1 MSKIKDIYTRKKTWK
16 FWLLIFAII
25 IGISS
30 LFVTNSLVED
40 LAYDINQLAD
50 EEREKM
56 EIWAY
61 ATNQMVNISD
71 DGDFSLAIKVMES
84 NDDIPIILAEEDNC
98 ILTHRNLDITKEI
111 TDEYLQKQLIIMKEQ
126 NEPIEIQV
134 YEGYKQLLYYKDSIL
149 LTRSRQLLIRLRY
162 YPMFQLGVI
171 SLFMFIAYLAFSSS
185 RKAEQNQVWAGMAK
199 ETAHQLGTP
208 LSSLMAWVELLKSKE
223 ETKDMVLEMEKDV
236 ARLETI
242 TDRFSK
248 IGSKPTLKDENIVQ
262 VVEEATNY
270 LKSRLPEKVLIELHS
285 EKPSI
290 IVPVSVVLLN
300 WVIENICKNAVD
312 AMKGE
317 GLIKIEMEE
326 DESHVK
332 IQINDTGK
340 GIEPELISSIFKP
353 GVTSKKRGWGLGLSL
368 SKRIIEE
375 YHKGKIFVKS
385 SVEGKGTTFSVLLQK
400 KL

>member
-30 LFVTNSLVED
+30 LFVTNSLVKS
-40 LAYDINQLAD
+40 LAY
-50 EEREKM
+50 EEKKKI

-71 DGDFSLAIKVMES
+71 DGNFSLAIKVMES
-84 NDDIPIILAEEDNC
+84 NENIPIILADENDS
-98 ILTHRNLDITKEI
+98 ILNYRNLNPIKEI
-111 TDEYLQKQLIIMKEQ
+111 TDEYLQKQLAIMKEQ
-126 NEPIEIQV
+126 NEPIEVQV
-134 YEGYKQLLYYKDSIL
+134 FKDYKQLLYYKDSIL
-149 LTRSRQLLIRLRY
+149 LTRLKY
-162 YPMFQLGVI
+162 YPMFQLGLI
-171 SLFMFIAYLAFSSS
+171 TLFMFIAYLAFSSA

-248 IGSKPTLKDENIVQ
+248 IGSKPTLEDENIVQ
-262 VVEEATNY
+262 VVLEATNY
-270 LKSRLPEKVLIELHS
+270 LKSRLPEKVSIELHS
-285 EKPSI
+285 EKSSI

-326 DESHVK
+326 DESHVR

-385 SVEGKGTTFSVLLQK
+385 SAEGKGTTFSILLQK
-400 KL
+400 KS

>member
-1 MSKIKDIYTRKKTWK
+1 MNIYNRKKTWK

-30 LFVTNSLVED
+30 LFVTNSLVKS
-40 LAYDINQLAD
+40 LAY
-50 EEREKM
+50 EEKKKI

-71 DGDFSLAIKVMES
+71 DGNFSLAIKVMES
-84 NDDIPIILAEEDNC
+84 NENIPIILADENDS
-98 ILTHRNLDITKEI
+98 ILNYRNLNPISEI
-111 TDEYLQKQLIIMKEQ
+111 TDEYLQKQLAIMKQQ

-134 YEGYKQLLYYKDSIL
+134 FEEYKQLLYYKDSIL
-149 LTRSRQLLIRLRY
+149 LTRLRY
-162 YPMFQLGVI
+162 YPMFQLGLI
-171 SLFMFIAYLAFSSS
+171 TLFMFIAYLAFSSA

-208 LSSLMAWVELLKSKE
+208 LSSLMAWVELLKSKA

-236 ARLETI
+236 VRLETI

-248 IGSKPTLKDENIVQ
+248 IGSKPTLENKNIVK

-270 LKSRLPEKVLIELHS
+270 LKSRLPEKVIIEVYS

-317 GLIKIEMEE
+317 GLIKIEMEQ
-326 DESHVK
+326 DEIYVK
-332 IQINDTGK
+332 IHIKDTGK
-340 GIEPELISSIFKP
+340 GIEPGLMNSIFKP

-368 SKRIIEE
+368 SKRIIQE
-375 YHKGKIFVKS
+375 YHKGRIYVKS
-385 SVEGKGTTFSVLLQK
+385 SVEGEGTTFSILIPK
-400 KL
+400 KS

>member
-1 MSKIKDIYTRKKTWK
+1 MKDIYTRKETWK

-30 LFVTNSLVED
+30 LFVTNSLVKS
-40 LAYDINQLAD
+40 LAY
-50 EEREKM
+50 EEKKKI

-71 DGDFSLAIKVMES
+71 DGNFSLAIKVMES
-84 NDDIPIILAEEDNC
+84 NENIPIILADENDS
-98 ILTHRNLDITKEI
+98 ILNYRNLNPIKEI
-111 TDEYLQKQLIIMKEQ
+111 TDEYLQKQLAIMKEQ
-126 NEPIEIQV
+126 NEPIEVQV
-134 YEGYKQLLYYKDSIL
+134 FKDYKQLLYYKDSIL
-149 LTRSRQLLIRLRY
+149 LTRLKY
-162 YPMFQLGVI
+162 YPMFQLGLI
-171 SLFMFIAYLAFSSS
+171 TLFMFIAYLAFSSA

-248 IGSKPTLKDENIVQ
+248 IGSKPTLENKDIVK
-262 VVEEATNY
+262 VVEEATDY
-270 LKSRLPEKVLIELHS
+270 LKSRLPEKVIIEVYS

-317 GLIKIEMEE
+317 GLIKIEMEQNE
-326 DESHVK
+326 TYVK
-332 IQINDTGK
+332 IHIKDTGK
-340 GIEPELISSIFKP
+340 GIEPGLMNSIFKP

-368 SKRIIEE
+368 SKRIIQE
-375 YHKGKIFVKS
+375 YHKGRIYVKS
-385 SVEGKGTTFSVLLQK
+385 SVEGEGTTFSILIPK
-400 KL
+400 KS

>member
-1 MSKIKDIYTRKKTWK
+1 MDIYTRKRTWK
-16 FWLLIFAII
+16 FWLLVFAII

-30 LFVTNSLVED
+30 LFVTNSLVES
-40 LAYDINQLAD
+40 LSY
-50 EEREKM
+50 EEKKKI

-71 DGDFSLAIKVMES
+71 DGNFSLAIKVMES
-84 NDDIPIILAEEDNC
+84 NENIPIILADENDS
-98 ILTHRNLDITKEI
+98 ILNYRNLNPLNEI
-111 TDEYLQKQLIIMKEQ
+111 TDEYLQKQLAIMKEQ

-134 YEGYKQLLYYKDSIL
+134 YEDYKQLLYYKDSIL
-149 LTRSRQLLIRLRY
+149 LTRLRY
-162 YPMFQLGVI
+162 YPMFQLGLI
-171 SLFMFIAYLAFSSS
+171 TLFMFIAYLAFSSA

-208 LSSLMAWVELLKSKE
+208 LSSLLAWVELLKSKE

-248 IGSKPTLKDENIVQ
+248 IGSQPTLEKVNIVQ
-262 VVEEATNY
+262 VVEEAIQY
-270 LKSRLPEKVLIELHS
+270 LKSRLPEKVSLELNY
-285 EKPSI
+285 EKSTI
-290 IVPVSVVLLN
+290 TIPVSVVLLN

-317 GLIKIEMEE
+317 GLIQ
-326 DESHVK
+326 
-332 IQINDTGK
+332 IQIQEQQNHVSIHINDSGQ
-340 GIEPELISSIFKP
+340 GIPVDLISSIFKP

-368 SKRIIEE
+368 SQRIIEQ
-375 YHKGKIFVKS
+375 YHKGKIYVQS
-385 SVEGKGTTFSVLLQK
+385 SVEGEGTTFGISLPK
-400 KL
+400 KS

>member
-25 IGISS
+25 IGIFS
-30 LFVTNSLVED
+30 LFVTNSLVKS
-40 LAYDINQLAD
+40 LAY
-50 EEREKM
+50 EEKKKI

-71 DGDFSLAIKVMES
+71 DGNFSLAIKVMES
-84 NDDIPIILAEEDNC
+84 NENIPIILADENDS
-98 ILTHRNLDITKEI
+98 ILNYRNLNPINEI
-111 TDEYLQKQLIIMKEQ
+111 TDEYLQKQLAIMKEQ

-134 YEGYKQLLYYKDSIL
+134 FEDYKQLLYYKDSIL
-149 LTRSRQLLIRLRY
+149 LTRLKY
-162 YPMFQLGVI
+162 YPMFQLGLI
-171 SLFMFIAYLAFSSS
+171 TLFMFIAYLAFSSA

-242 TDRFSK
+242 TVRFSK
-248 IGSKPTLKDENIVQ
+248 IGSKPTLEDENIVQ

>member
-25 IGISS
+25 IGIFS
-30 LFVTNSLVED
+30 LFVTNSLVKS
-40 LAYDINQLAD
+40 LAY
-50 EEREKM
+50 EEKKKI

-71 DGDFSLAIKVMES
+71 DGNFSLAIKVMES
-84 NDDIPIILAEEDNC
+84 NENIPIILADENDS
-98 ILTHRNLDITKEI
+98 ILNYRNLNPINEI
-111 TDEYLQKQLIIMKEQ
+111 TDEYLQKQLAIMKEQ

-134 YEGYKQLLYYKDSIL
+134 FEDYKQLLYYKDSIL
-149 LTRSRQLLIRLRY
+149 LTRLKY
-162 YPMFQLGVI
+162 YPMFQLGLI
-171 SLFMFIAYLAFSSS
+171 TLFMFIAYLAFSSA

-248 IGSKPTLKDENIVQ
+248 IGSKPTLEDENIVQ

-285 EKPSI
+285 EKRSI

>member
-25 IGISS
+25 IGIFS
-30 LFVTNSLVED
+30 LFVTNSLVKS
-40 LAYDINQLAD
+40 LAY
-50 EEREKM
+50 EEKKKI

-71 DGDFSLAIKVMES
+71 DGNFSLAIKVMES
-84 NDDIPIILAEEDNC
+84 NENIPIILADENDS
-98 ILTHRNLDITKEI
+98 ILNYRNLNPIKEI
-111 TDEYLQKQLIIMKEQ
+111 TDEYLQKQLAIMKEQ

-134 YEGYKQLLYYKDSIL
+134 FEDYKQLLYYKDSIL
-149 LTRSRQLLIRLRY
+149 LTRLKY
-162 YPMFQLGVI
+162 YPMFQLGLI
-171 SLFMFIAYLAFSSS
+171 TLFMFIAYLAFSSA

-208 LSSLMAWVELLKSKE
+208 LSSLMAWIELLKSKE

-248 IGSKPTLKDENIVQ
+248 IGSKPTLEDENIVQ

-400 KL
+400 KS

>member
-1 MSKIKDIYTRKKTWK
+1 MDIYTRKRTWK
-16 FWLLIFAII
+16 FWLLVFAII

-30 LFVTNSLVED
+30 LFVTNSLVD
-40 LAYDINQLAD
+40 SLAY
-50 EEREKM
+50 EEKKKI

-71 DGDFSLAIKVMES
+71 DGNFSLAIKVMES
-84 NDDIPIILAEEDNC
+84 NENIPIILADENDS
-98 ILTHRNLDITKEI
+98 ILNYRNLNPLNEI
-111 TDEYLQKQLIIMKEQ
+111 TDEYLQKQLAIMKEQ

-134 YEGYKQLLYYKDSIL
+134 YEDYKQLLYYKDSIL
-149 LTRSRQLLIRLRY
+149 LTRLRY
-162 YPMFQLGVI
+162 YPMFQLGLI
-171 SLFMFIAYLAFSSS
+171 TLFMFIAYLAFSSA

-208 LSSLMAWVELLKSKE
+208 LSSLLAWTELLKSKE

-248 IGSKPTLKDENIVQ
+248 IGSQPTLEEVNIVH
-262 VVEEATNY
+262 VVEEAIQY
-270 LKSRLPEKVLIELHS
+270 LKSRLPEKVSLELNY
-285 EKPSI
+285 EKPTI
-290 IVPVSVVLLN
+290 TIPVSVVLLN

-317 GLIKIEMEE
+317 GLIQ
-326 DESHVK
+326 
-332 IQINDTGK
+332 IQIQAQQNHVSIHINDSGQ
-340 GIEPELISSIFKP
+340 GIPDDLISSIFKP

-368 SKRIIEE
+368 SKRIIEQ
-375 YHKGKIFVKS
+375 YHKGKIYVQS
-385 SVEGKGTTFSVLLQK
+385 SVEGEGTTFGISLPK
-400 KL
+400 KS

>member
-25 IGISS
+25 IGIFS
-30 LFVTNSLVED
+30 LFVTNSLVKS
-40 LAYDINQLAD
+40 LAY
-50 EEREKM
+50 EEKKKI

-71 DGDFSLAIKVMES
+71 DGNFSLAIKVMES
-84 NDDIPIILAEEDNC
+84 NENIPIILADENDS
-98 ILTHRNLDITKEI
+98 ILNYRNLNPINEI
-111 TDEYLQKQLIIMKEQ
+111 TDEYLQKQLAIMKEQ

-134 YEGYKQLLYYKDSIL
+134 FEDYKQLLYYKDSIL
-149 LTRSRQLLIRLRY
+149 LTRLKY
-162 YPMFQLGVI
+162 YPMFQLGLI
-171 SLFMFIAYLAFSSS
+171 TLFMFIAYLAFSSA

-248 IGSKPTLKDENIVQ
+248 IGSKPTLEDENIVQ

-285 EKPSI
+285 ENPSI

-400 KL
+400 KS

>member
-25 IGISS
+25 IGIFS
-30 LFVTNSLVED
+30 LFVTNSLVKS
-40 LAYDINQLAD
+40 LAY
-50 EEREKM
+50 EEKKKI

-71 DGDFSLAIKVMES
+71 DGNFSLAIKVMES
-84 NDDIPIILAEEDNC
+84 NENIPIILADENDS
-98 ILTHRNLDITKEI
+98 ILNHRNLNPINEI
-111 TDEYLQKQLIIMKEQ
+111 TDEYLQKQLAIMKEQ

-134 YEGYKQLLYYKDSIL
+134 FEDYKQLLYYKDSIL
-149 LTRSRQLLIRLRY
+149 LTRLKY
-162 YPMFQLGVI
+162 YPMFQLGLI
-171 SLFMFIAYLAFSSS
+171 TLFMFIAYLAFSSA

-248 IGSKPTLKDENIVQ
+248 IGSKPTLEDENIVQ
-262 VVEEATNY
+262 VVEDATNY
-270 LKSRLPEKVLIELHS
+270 LKSRLPEKVLIEVHS
-285 EKPSI
+285 ETPSI

>member
-25 IGISS
+25 IGIFS
-30 LFVTNSLVED
+30 LFVTNSLVKS
-40 LAYDINQLAD
+40 LAY
-50 EEREKM
+50 EEKKKI

-71 DGDFSLAIKVMES
+71 DGNFSLAIKVMES
-84 NDDIPIILAEEDNC
+84 NENIPIILADENDS
-98 ILTHRNLDITKEI
+98 ILNYRNLNPINEI
-111 TDEYLQKQLIIMKEQ
+111 TDEYLQKQLAIMKEQ

-134 YEGYKQLLYYKDSIL
+134 FEDYKQLLYYKDSIL
-149 LTRSRQLLIRLRY
+149 LTRLKY
-162 YPMFQLGVI
+162 YPMFQLGLI
-171 SLFMFIAYLAFSSS
+171 TLFMFIAYLAFSSA

-223 ETKDMVLEMEKDV
+223 ETKDMILEMEKDV

-248 IGSKPTLKDENIVQ
+248 IGSKPTLEDENIVQ

-270 LKSRLPEKVLIELHS
+270 LKSRFPEKVLIELHS
-285 EKPSI
+285 EKRSI

-400 KL
+400 KS

>member
-1 MSKIKDIYTRKKTWK
+1 MNIYNRKKTWK

-30 LFVTNSLVED
+30 LFITNSLVKS
-40 LAYDINQLAD
+40 LAY
-50 EEREKM
+50 EEKKKI

-71 DGDFSLAIKVMES
+71 DGNFSLAIKVMES
-84 NDDIPIILAEEDNC
+84 NENIPIILADENDS
-98 ILTHRNLDITKEI
+98 ILNYRNLNPISEI
-111 TDEYLQKQLIIMKEQ
+111 TDEYLQKQLAIMKQQ

-134 YEGYKQLLYYKDSIL
+134 FEEYKQLLYYKDSIL
-149 LTRSRQLLIRLRY
+149 LTRLRY
-162 YPMFQLGVI
+162 YPMFQLGLI
-171 SLFMFIAYLAFSSS
+171 TLFMFIAYLAFSSA

-208 LSSLMAWVELLKSKE
+208 LSSLMAWVELLKSKV

-236 ARLETI
+236 VRLETI

-248 IGSKPTLKDENIVQ
+248 IGSKPTLENKNIVK

-270 LKSRLPEKVLIELHS
+270 LKSRLPEKVIIEVYS

-317 GLIKIEMEE
+317 GLIKIEMQQ
-326 DESHVK
+326 DETYVK
-332 IQINDTGK
+332 IHIKDTGK
-340 GIEPELISSIFKP
+340 GIEPGLMNSIFKP

-368 SKRIIEE
+368 SKRIIQE
-375 YHKGKIFVKS
+375 YHKGRIYVKS
-385 SVEGKGTTFSVLLQK
+385 SVEGEGTTFSILIPK
-400 KL
+400 KS

>member
-25 IGISS
+25 IGIFS
-30 LFVTNSLVED
+30 LFVTNSLVKS
-40 LAYDINQLAD
+40 LAY
-50 EEREKM
+50 EEKKKI

-71 DGDFSLAIKVMES
+71 DGNFSLAIKVMES
-84 NDDIPIILAEEDNC
+84 NENIPIILADENDS
-98 ILTHRNLDITKEI
+98 ILNYRNLNPITEI
-111 TDEYLQKQLIIMKEQ
+111 TDEYLQKQLAIMKEQ

-134 YEGYKQLLYYKDSIL
+134 FEDYKQLLYYKDSIL
-149 LTRSRQLLIRLRY
+149 LTRLKY
-162 YPMFQLGVI
+162 YPMFQLGLI
-171 SLFMFIAYLAFSSS
+171 TLFMFIAYLAFSSA

-248 IGSKPTLKDENIVQ
+248 IGSKPTLEDENIVQ

-300 WVIENICKNAVD
+300 WVIENICKNSVD

-400 KL
+400 KS

>member
-25 IGISS
+25 IGIFS
-30 LFVTNSLVED
+30 LFVTNSLVKS
-40 LAYDINQLAD
+40 LAY
-50 EEREKM
+50 EEKKKI

-71 DGDFSLAIKVMES
+71 DGNFSLAIKVMES
-84 NDDIPIILAEEDNC
+84 NENIPIILADENDS
-98 ILTHRNLDITKEI
+98 ILNYRNLNPINEI
-111 TDEYLQKQLIIMKEQ
+111 TDEYLQKQLAIMKEQ

-134 YEGYKQLLYYKDSIL
+134 FEDYKQLLYYKDSIL
-149 LTRSRQLLIRLRY
+149 LTRLKY
-162 YPMFQLGVI
+162 YPMFQLGLI
-171 SLFMFIAYLAFSSS
+171 TLFMFIAYLAFSSA

-248 IGSKPTLKDENIVQ
+248 IGSKPTLEDENIVQ

>member
-30 LFVTNSLVED
+30 LFVTNSLVKS
-40 LAYDINQLAD
+40 LAY
-50 EEREKM
+50 EEKKKI

-61 ATNQMVNISD
+61 ATSQMVNISD
-71 DGDFSLAIKVMES
+71 DGNFSLAIKVMES
-84 NDDIPIILAEEDNC
+84 NENIPIILVDENDS
-98 ILTHRNLDITKEI
+98 ILNYRNLNPIKEI
-111 TDEYLQKQLIIMKEQ
+111 TDEYLQKQLAIMKEQ
-126 NEPIEIQV
+126 NEPIEVQV
-134 YEGYKQLLYYKDSIL
+134 FKDYKQLLYYKDSIL
-149 LTRSRQLLIRLRY
+149 LTRLKY
-162 YPMFQLGVI
+162 YPMFQLGLI
-171 SLFMFIAYLAFSSS
+171 TLFMFIAYLAFSSA

-223 ETKDMVLEMEKDV
+223 ETKDMILEMEKDV

-242 TDRFSK
+242 TNRFSK
-248 IGSKPTLKDENIVQ
+248 IGSKPTLEDENIVQ
-262 VVEEATNY
+262 VVLDATNY
-270 LKSRLPEKVLIELHS
+270 LRSRLPEKVSIELNS
-285 EKPSI
+285 KESSI

-326 DESHVK
+326 DESHVR

-385 SVEGKGTTFSVLLQK
+385 SVEGEGTTFSVLLQK
-400 KL
+400 QS

>member
-30 LFVTNSLVED
+30 LFVTNSLVKS
-40 LAYDINQLAD
+40 LAY
-50 EEREKM
+50 EEKKKI

-61 ATNQMVNISD
+61 ATSQMVNISD
-71 DGDFSLAIKVMES
+71 DGNFSLAIKVMES
-84 NDDIPIILAEEDNC
+84 NENIPIILADENDS
-98 ILTHRNLDITKEI
+98 ILNYRNLNPIKEI
-111 TDEYLQKQLIIMKEQ
+111 TDEYLQKQLAIMKEQ
-126 NEPIEIQV
+126 NEPIEVQV
-134 YEGYKQLLYYKDSIL
+134 FKDYKQLLYYKDSIL
-149 LTRSRQLLIRLRY
+149 LTRLKY
-162 YPMFQLGVI
+162 YPMFQLGLI
-171 SLFMFIAYLAFSSS
+171 TLFMFIAYLAFSSA

-236 ARLETI
+236 VRLETI

-248 IGSKPTLKDENIVQ
+248 IGSKPTLEDENIVQ
-262 VVEEATNY
+262 VVLEATNY
-270 LKSRLPEKVLIELHS
+270 LKSRLPEKVSIEVNS
-285 EKPSI
+285 KKSSI

-326 DESHVK
+326 DESYVR

-375 YHKGKIFVKS
+375 YHKGKIFVKN
-385 SVEGKGTTFSVLLQK
+385 SVEGEGTTFSVLLQK
-400 KL
+400 KS

>member
-30 LFVTNSLVED
+30 LFVTNSLVKS
-40 LAYDINQLAD
+40 LAY
-50 EEREKM
+50 EEKKKI

-61 ATNQMVNISD
+61 ATSQMVNISD
-71 DGDFSLAIKVMES
+71 DGNFSLAIKVMES
-84 NDDIPIILAEEDNC
+84 NENIPIILADENDS
-98 ILTHRNLDITKEI
+98 ILNYRNLNPIKEI
-111 TDEYLQKQLIIMKEQ
+111 TDEYLQKQLAIMKEQ
-126 NEPIEIQV
+126 NEPIEVQV
-134 YEGYKQLLYYKDSIL
+134 FKDYKQLLYYKDSIL
-149 LTRSRQLLIRLRY
+149 LTRLKY
-162 YPMFQLGVI
+162 YPMFQLGLI
-171 SLFMFIAYLAFSSS
+171 TLFMFIAYLAFSSA

-262 VVEEATNY
+262 VVLEATNY
-270 LKSRLPEKVLIELHS
+270 LKSRLPEKVSIELHS
-285 EKPSI
+285 ENPSI

-326 DESHVK
+326 DESYVR

-340 GIEPELISSIFKP
+340 GIEPELINSIFKP

-375 YHKGKIFVKS
+375 YHKGKIFVKN
-385 SVEGKGTTFSVLLQK
+385 SVEGEGTTFSVLLQK
-400 KL
+400 KS

>member
-30 LFVTNSLVED
+30 LFVTNSLVKS
-40 LAYDINQLAD
+40 LAY
-50 EEREKM
+50 EEKKKI

-71 DGDFSLAIKVMES
+71 DGNFSLAIKVMES
-84 NDDIPIILAEEDNC
+84 NENIPIILADENDS
-98 ILTHRNLDITKEI
+98 ILNYRNLNPIKEI
-111 TDEYLQKQLIIMKEQ
+111 TDEYLQKQLAIMKEQ
-126 NEPIEIQV
+126 NEPIEVQV
-134 YEGYKQLLYYKDSIL
+134 FKDYKQLLYYKDSIL
-149 LTRSRQLLIRLRY
+149 LTRLKY
-162 YPMFQLGVI
+162 YPMFQLGLI
-171 SLFMFIAYLAFSSS
+171 TLFMFIAYLAFSSA

-248 IGSKPTLKDENIVQ
+248 IGSKPTLEDENIVQ
-262 VVEEATNY
+262 VVLEATNY
-270 LKSRLPEKVLIELHS
+270 LKSRLPEKVSIELHS
-285 EKPSI
+285 EKQSI
-290 IVPVSVVLLN
+290 IVPVSVVLFN

-326 DESHVK
+326 DERYVR

-340 GIEPELISSIFKP
+340 GIEPELINSIFKP

-375 YHKGKIFVKS
+375 YHKGKIFVKN
-385 SVEGKGTTFSVLLQK
+385 SVEGEGTTFSVLLQK
-400 KL
+400 KS

>member
-25 IGISS
+25 IGIFS
-30 LFVTNSLVED
+30 LFVTNSLVKS
-40 LAYDINQLAD
+40 LAY
-50 EEREKM
+50 EEKKKI

-71 DGDFSLAIKVMES
+71 DGNFSLAIKVMES
-84 NDDIPIILAEEDNC
+84 NENIPIILADENDS
-98 ILTHRNLDITKEI
+98 ILNHRNLNPINEI
-111 TDEYLQKQLIIMKEQ
+111 TDEYLQKQLAIMKEQ

-134 YEGYKQLLYYKDSIL
+134 FEDYKQLLYYKDSIL
-149 LTRSRQLLIRLRY
+149 LTRLKY
-162 YPMFQLGVI
+162 YPMFQLGLI
-171 SLFMFIAYLAFSSS
+171 TLFMFIAYLAFSSA

-262 VVEEATNY
+262 VVEKATNY

>member
-1 MSKIKDIYTRKKTWK
+1 MNKIKDIYTRKKTWK

-25 IGISS
+25 IGIFS
-30 LFVTNSLVED
+30 LFVTNSLVKS
-40 LAYDINQLAD
+40 LAY
-50 EEREKM
+50 EEKKKI

-71 DGDFSLAIKVMES
+71 DGNFSLAIKVMES
-84 NDDIPIILAEEDNC
+84 NENIPIILADENDS
-98 ILTHRNLDITKEI
+98 ILNYRNLNPINEI
-111 TDEYLQKQLIIMKEQ
+111 TDEYLQKQLAIMKEQ

-134 YEGYKQLLYYKDSIL
+134 FEDYKQLLYYKDSIL
-149 LTRSRQLLIRLRY
+149 LTRLKY
-162 YPMFQLGVI
+162 YPMFQLGLI
-171 SLFMFIAYLAFSSS
+171 TLFMFIAYLAFSSA

-248 IGSKPTLKDENIVQ
+248 IGSKPTLEDENIVQ

-270 LKSRLPEKVLIELHS
+270 LKSRLPEKVLIEVHS
-285 EKPSI
+285 ETPSI

-385 SVEGKGTTFSVLLQK
+385 SVKGKGTTFSVLLQK
-400 KL
+400 KS

>member
-25 IGISS
+25 IGIAS

-84 NDDIPIILAEEDNC
+84 NDDIPIILAEEDDC
-98 ILTHRNLDITKEI
+98 ILNYRNLDTTKEI

-162 YPMFQLGVI
+162 YPIFQLGVI

-248 IGSKPTLKDENIVQ
+248 IGSKPTLEEKD
-262 VVEEATNY
+262 VVELVVDATNY
-270 LKSRLPEKVLIELHS
+270 LKSRLPDKVQFEILNAKS
-285 EKPSI
+285 PI
-290 IVPVSVVLLN
+290 IVPLSTVLLN
-300 WVIENICKNAVD
+300 WVIENICKN
-312 AMKGE
+312 
-317 GLIKIEMEE
+317 
-326 DESHVK
+326 
-332 IQINDTGK
+332 N
-340 GIEPELISSIFKP
+340 
-353 GVTSKKRGWGLGLSL
+353 SL
-368 SKRIIEE
+368 S
-375 YHKGKIFVKS
+375 
-385 SVEGKGTTFSVLLQK
+385 
-400 KL
+400 

>member
-1 MSKIKDIYTRKKTWK
+1 MNIYNRKKTWK

-30 LFVTNSLVED
+30 LFVTNSLVKS
-40 LAYDINQLAD
+40 LAY
-50 EEREKM
+50 EEKKKI

-71 DGDFSLAIKVMES
+71 DGNFSLAIKVMES
-84 NDDIPIILAEEDNC
+84 NENIPIILADENDS
-98 ILTHRNLDITKEI
+98 ILNYRNLNPISEI
-111 TDEYLQKQLIIMKEQ
+111 TDEYLQKQLAIMKQQ

-134 YEGYKQLLYYKDSIL
+134 FEEYKQLLYYKDSIL
-149 LTRSRQLLIRLRY
+149 LTRLRY
-162 YPMFQLGVI
+162 YPMFQLGLI
-171 SLFMFIAYLAFSSS
+171 TLFMFIAYLAFSSA

-208 LSSLMAWVELLKSKE
+208 LSSLMAWVELLKSKV

-248 IGSKPTLKDENIVQ
+248 IGSKPTLENKDIVK
-262 VVEEATNY
+262 VVEEATDY
-270 LKSRLPEKVLIELHS
+270 LKSRLPEKVIIEVYS

-317 GLIKIEMEE
+317 GLIKIEMEQNE
-326 DESHVK
+326 TYVK
-332 IQINDTGK
+332 IHIKDTGK
-340 GIEPELISSIFKP
+340 GIEPGLMNSIFKP

-368 SKRIIEE
+368 SKRIIQE
-375 YHKGKIFVKS
+375 YHKGRIYVKS
-385 SVEGKGTTFSVLLQK
+385 SVEGEGTTFSILIPK
-400 KL
+400 KS

>member
-1 MSKIKDIYTRKKTWK
+1 MNIYNRKKTWK

-30 LFVTNSLVED
+30 LFVTNSLVKS
-40 LAYDINQLAD
+40 LAY
-50 EEREKM
+50 EEKKKI

-71 DGDFSLAIKVMES
+71 DGNFSLAIKVMES
-84 NDDIPIILAEEDNC
+84 NENIPIILADENDS
-98 ILTHRNLDITKEI
+98 ILNYRNLNPISEI
-111 TDEYLQKQLIIMKEQ
+111 TDEYLQKQLAIMKQQ

-134 YEGYKQLLYYKDSIL
+134 FEEYKQLLYYKDSIL
-149 LTRSRQLLIRLRY
+149 LTRLRY
-162 YPMFQLGVI
+162 YPMFQLGLI
-171 SLFMFIAYLAFSSS
+171 TLFMFIAYLAFSSA

-208 LSSLMAWVELLKSKE
+208 LSSLMAWVELLKSKA

-248 IGSKPTLKDENIVQ
+248 IGSKPTLENKNIVK

-270 LKSRLPEKVLIELHS
+270 LKSRLPEKVIIEVYS

-317 GLIKIEMEE
+317 GLIKIEMEQ
-326 DESHVK
+326 DEIYVK
-332 IQINDTGK
+332 IHIKDTGK
-340 GIEPELISSIFKP
+340 GIEPGLMNSIFKP

-368 SKRIIEE
+368 SKRIIQE
-375 YHKGKIFVKS
+375 YHKGRIYVKS
-385 SVEGKGTTFSVLLQK
+385 SVEGEGTTFSILIPK
-400 KL
+400 KS

>member
-1 MSKIKDIYTRKKTWK
+1 MNIYNRKKTWK

-30 LFVTNSLVED
+30 LFVTNSLVKS
-40 LAYDINQLAD
+40 LAY
-50 EEREKM
+50 EEKKKI

-71 DGDFSLAIKVMES
+71 DGNFSLAIKVMES
-84 NDDIPIILAEEDNC
+84 NENIPIILADENDS
-98 ILTHRNLDITKEI
+98 ILNYRNLNPISEI
-111 TDEYLQKQLIIMKEQ
+111 TDEYLQKQLAIMKQQ

-134 YEGYKQLLYYKDSIL
+134 FEEYKQLLYYKDSIL
-149 LTRSRQLLIRLRY
+149 LTRLRY
-162 YPMFQLGVI
+162 YPMFQLGLI
-171 SLFMFIAYLAFSSS
+171 TLFMFIAYLAFSSA

-208 LSSLMAWVELLKSKE
+208 LSSLMAWVELLKSKV

-248 IGSKPTLKDENIVQ
+248 IGSKPTLENKNIVK

-270 LKSRLPEKVLIELHS
+270 LKSRLPEKVIIEVYS

-317 GLIKIEMEE
+317 GLIKIKMEK
-326 DESHVK
+326 DETYVK
-332 IQINDTGK
+332 IHIKDTGK
-340 GIEPELISSIFKP
+340 GIEPGLMNSIFKP

-368 SKRIIEE
+368 SKRIIQE
-375 YHKGKIFVKS
+375 YHKGRIYVKS
-385 SVEGKGTTFSVLLQK
+385 SVEGEGTTFSILIPK
-400 KL
+400 KS